1 MYRGPGSDC
10 RARAATGWRLEVTGV
25 ERPTAAPAEL
35 ALLEGL
41 VAIPSVSGGEG
52 DAAAWLVERMRELE
66 IVASQDQVGNV
77 TGTVRSGRGSHAAG
91 PIYLLGHIDT
101 VAGTWPPSVDG
112 GRLSGRGTSDAK
124 GPLAAFVAAAVRAR
138 ESGLSTRQIHILGAV
153 EEEASSRGARH
164 LAMTMPPPSF
174 LVVGEPSRS
183 DRVVLGYQGRLRCQL
198 ELRCQVHHSSRPEST
213 AAELGVERWL
223 ELREMVAE
231 LNQGALGFD
240 ALHLHLLSV
249 ESATDGLIA
258 RVRMQLGFRLPARIS
273 GAEVVDRLRRID
285 PTSSL
290 EVEGCDPAVTVPRS
304 GPLPT
309 AFSKAIRAAGMR
321 PGWQRR
327 LATSDLNIVLPAWKC
342 PAVVYG
348 PGDAELDHTPFESI
362 ALDDYALAIEVLTE
376 VLTEL

>member
-1 MYRGPGSDC
+1 MTLGQHQRRVGASRGS
-10 RARAATGWRLEVTGV
+10 GV
-25 ERPTAAPAEL
+25 ERRPAAPAEL

-52 DAAAWLVERMRELE
+52 EAATWLLERMRELE
-66 IVASQDQVGNV
+66 IVADQDKVGNV
-77 TGTVRSGRGSHAAG
+77 IGIVRTGQGSDTAG

-101 VAGTWPPSVDG
+101 VAGAWPPSLDG

-138 ESGLSTRQIHILGAV
+138 ESGLATRPIHILGAV
-153 EEEASSRGARH
+153 EEEAWSRGARH
-164 LAMTMPPPSF
+164 MAMTMPPPSF
-174 LVVGEPSRS
+174 LIVGEPSGS
-183 DRVVLGYQGRLRCQL
+183 DRIVLGYQGRLRCQV
-198 ELRCQVHHSSRPEST
+198 ELRCQMHHSSRPEPT

-231 LNQGALGFD
+231 LNQDALGFD
-240 ALHLHLLSV
+240 ALHLHLLAM
-249 ESATDGLIA
+249 ESATDGLIDT
-258 RVRMQLGFRLPARIS
+258 VRMQLGFRLPPRIS
-273 GAEVVDRLRRID
+273 GAEVADGLRRIK
-285 PTSSL
+285 PTASV
-290 EVEGCDPAVTVPRS
+290 EIEGCEPAVTVPRS

-309 AFSKAIRAAGMR
+309 ALSRAIRAAGMR

-327 LATSDLNIVLPAWKC
+327 LATSDLNIVLPVWRC
-342 PAVVYG
+342 PAAVYG

-362 ALDDYALAIEVLTE
+362 ALDDYALAIEVLTR